1 MLAAAL
7 SFLKAAQGIA
17 FARRS
22 LPPCAA
28 HWFAPGGKMLYDD
41 PTGRIESQA
50 AALPLCRAAQ
60 TKFWRERPHL
70 CC

>member
-7 SFLKAAQGIA
+7 SFFKCCAGMV
-17 FARRS
+17 FARHS

-41 PTGRIESQA
+41 PTG
-50 AALPLCRAAQ
+50 LL
-60 TKFWRERPHL
+60 
-70 CC
+70 